1 MSSPRRCR
9 RLSAATVDR
18 SSTVT
23 SLPQIH
29 HANCDAAAHRRRH
42 CAAVTSLLPSPLRY
56 HRGSEFHVRSSVG
69 FHVGAALSS
78 CRPPRSST
86 VTLVLVSLIDSSS
99 CHCYAA
105 RFSHWFLIGKE
116 LYSGLPVPSLSLASH
131 CIVPQSADFGPKAL
145 ILWCVC
151 EIGAI
156 VRCVCR
162 LVLFLV

>member
-1 MSSPRRCR
+1 M
-9 RLSAATVDR
+9 
-18 SSTVT
+18 
-23 SLPQIH
+23 
-29 HANCDAAAHRRRH
+29 
-42 CAAVTSLLPSPLRY
+42 
-56 HRGSEFHVRSSVG
+56 
-69 FHVGAALSS
+69 
-78 CRPPRSST
+78 
-86 VTLVLVSLIDSSS
+86 TLVLVSLIDSSS

-131 CIVPQSADFGPKAL
+131 CIVPQSANFGPRAL